1 MIENVGRK
9 VFWIVVFLFAAI
21 ACLVVPEKPF
31 RLGLDLQGG
40 TRLVYRFDFEEAQA
54 QGKISEAELS
64 NKVQLLQDFCAIIRE
79 RVDPTGVTEPIIRP
93 EGEDRVVI
101 ELPGAAS
108 LTKTKASATLGGE
121 LRAAM
126 RALTLGEVSDDDL
139 KAFPPSGGV
148 IQIADELIRYGSRE
162 TKTLL
167 NLTRGYQDTP
177 ASDHGIGVTVR
188 LRSSD
193 SIRRAIENPGELA
206 FYIQANP
213 SELGPAT
220 DMISE
225 RGKVDDWRAANPSRP
240 ITEFNR
246 LATADGGPAANL
258 RWFPYKAKGDSAEES
273 NLARP
278 LVCVTLPA
286 DPKFRFTGEDLDSV
300 GVSQDRLGYPAVSF
314 SMKTSRRQA
323 FGEFTG
329 DHINEQMTIVLN
341 DEVVTNPVLNAPLFG
356 DSIIEGGSGGFTQE
370 EVTTL
375 VQVLRSGS
383 LRIKPVLEH
392 EERVGATLGEEFV
405 RTGAL
410 SALYGILAVLVFMS
424 IYYRRL
430 GVMAAIS
437 LVLNLVFLMG
447 ALAFLQATLTLPGVA
462 GIILT
467 VGMAVDANILI
478 FERIREEA
486 LRGRKAREAAKNG
499 FDRALIT
506 IVDANLTTLITAG
519 ILFKVGTGP
528 VRGFAT
534 TLSVG
539 ILTSMFAALVLTRV
553 LVHFQLER
561 GVQSFNMMRLIHDT
575 KFAFLSKAKIAISAS
590 LLLIVGGVYLFA
602 SLPEQKKLSI
612 DFLGGFSVTARTAEP
627 QPTKTI
633 RDLIGGIAGVVGDS
647 AEVKPILASG
657 DSETGYEKFR
667 ITFKGKGED
676 DANLGS
682 GDAGEAQIAEALAS
696 VLMGDPVSTSIT
708 DGAISGVLRLEA
720 GHPVEDVQATLA
732 GGNLKDLVVTAS
744 PTSKGTYNFTATASS
759 TDRPGSLDILVSG
772 LFRDA
777 TDSTGDA
784 MRLALAIPEKS
795 TVGAQVVGELRDKA
809 IIAMLVSLFAV
820 VLYIRARFAEYSYG
834 FAAVA
839 ALVHDVLITL
849 GVLAVC
855 IRFDLL
861 GAEISL
867 PMIAAFLT
875 IIGYSLN
882 DTIVLFDRIRENRP
896 RLKGSLQEILDTSI
910 NQTLSRTVLTSMTTL
925 ITVALLF
932 GFNFGTG
939 SVLESFAFALI
950 IGVLVGTYSSI
961 FIASPVFLYL
971 ENRAAAK
978 AALAT
983 PVSD

>member
-9 VFWIVVFLFAAI
+9 VFWIVVFLIAAI
-21 ACLVVPEKPF
+21 SCLLVPEKPF
-31 RLGLDLQGG
+31 RMGLDLQGG
-40 TRLVYRFDFEEAQA
+40 TRLVYRFDFEEAA
-54 QGKISEAELS
+54 EQGKISQAELS

-93 EGEDRVVI
+93 QGDERVVI

-108 LTKTKASATLGGE
+108 LAKTKANATLGE
-121 LRAAM
+121 KLIAAT
-126 RALTLGEVSDDDL
+126 RALTMGEVTDRDL
-139 KAFPPSGGV
+139 KAFPSTGGV
-148 IQIADELIRYGSRE
+148 VQIEDELIRYESRE
-162 TKTLL
+162 AKTLL
-167 NLTRGYQDTP
+167 NLTRGYQDTG
-177 ASDHGIGVTVR
+177 ASDHGAGVLVR

-193 SIRRAIENPGELA
+193 SIRRAIENPGELS

-213 SELGPAT
+213 SELDPTT
-220 DMISE
+220 DMVSE
-225 RGKVDDWRAANPSRP
+225 QAKVDDWIAANPKRP
-240 ITEFNR
+240 IRDFNR
-246 LATADGGPAANL
+246 LATADGGPAENL
-258 RWFPYKAKGDSAEES
+258 LWFPYRAQES
-273 NLARP
+273 VVQRSFVP
-278 LVCVTLPA
+278 VTLP
-286 DPKFRFTGEDLDSV
+286 PEEFRFTGEDLDSV
-300 GVSQDRLGYPAVSF
+300 GVSQDRMGLPAVAF
-314 SMKTSRRQA
+314 SMKSSRRNA

-329 DHINEQMTIVLN
+329 AHVNEQMTIVLN

-383 LRIKPVLEH
+383 LRIRPELEH

-410 SALYGILAVLVFMS
+410 SAIVGLLAVLVFMS
-424 IYYRRL
+424 FYYRRL

-437 LVLNLVFLMG
+437 LLMNIVFLMG
-447 ALAFLQATLTLPGVA
+447 AMAFLQATLTLPGVA

-528 VRGFAT
+528 IRGFAT

-561 GVQSFNMMRLIHDT
+561 GLQSFNMMRLVHDT
-575 KFAFLSKAKIAISAS
+575 KIAFLSKAKLAISIS
-590 LLLIVGGVYLFA
+590 ILLILGGVYLFI

-627 QPTKTI
+627 QSSETI
-633 RDLIGGIAGVVGDS
+633 RDLVRGIAGVVGDS

-657 DSETGYEKFR
+657 DAETGYERFR
-667 ITFKGKGED
+667 ITFKGQGED
-676 DANLGS
+676 DANLGA
-682 GDAGEAQIAEALAS
+682 GDSGEAQIAEALS
-696 VLMGDPVSTSIT
+696 GVLMGDPVTISVS
-708 DGAISGVLRLEA
+708 DGRISGILRLEQNHSA
-720 GHPVEDVQATLA
+720 EDVQSTLSA
-732 GGNLKDLVVTAS
+732 SDLQDLVVTEN
-744 PTSKGTYNFTATASS
+744 PTGIGTYDFTAIAGP
-759 TDRPGSLDILVSG
+759 TDRPESLSPLIEG
-772 LFRDA
+772 LFRDS
-777 TDSTGDA
+777 TDSTGA
-784 MRLALAIPEKS
+784 PMHLALAIPEKS
-795 TVGAQVVGELRDKA
+795 SVGAQVVGELRDKA
-809 IIAMLVSLFAV
+809 IIAILVSLFAI

-839 ALVHDVLITL
+839 AVVHDVLITL
-849 GVLAVC
+849 GVLAIC
-855 IRFDLL
+855 LKFDLL
-861 GAEISL
+861 GTEISL

-896 RLKGSLQEILDTSI
+896 RLKGSLSEILDVSI
-910 NQTLSRTVLTSMTTL
+910 NQTLSRTLLTSATTL
-925 ITVALLF
+925 ITVSLLF
-932 GFNFGTG
+932 CFNFGSG

-950 IGVLVGTYSSI
+950 IGVAVGTYSSI
-961 FIASPVFLYL
+961 FVASPVLLFL
-971 ENRAAAK
+971 ENRSQAQ
-978 AALAT
+978 AALAGA
-983 PVSD
+983 DGD